1 MMASLVLLDVGQ
13 PTEVETTTDVSGV
26 WISAAEV
33 QVAFGW
39 ELKPEGLCRDAICIP
54 VDGRSGLMSD
64 GRMNLEGLADL
75 LGRPL
80 AHSREEGVAYM
91 GPPQDLF
98 NQTIRTLEAPD
109 FILPD
114 LEGRLH
120 SLSEY
125 RGSKVLLVA
134 WASW

>member
-1 MMASLVLLDVGQ
+1 MTSLVLLDVGK
-13 PTEVETTTDVSGV
+13 PTEVEATIDVSGV
-26 WISAAEV
+26 WINAAEV
-33 QVAFGW
+33 AAALGW

-54 VDGRSGLMSD
+54 VEDRPGLMSD

-80 AHSREEGVAYM
+80 AHSPEEGVAYM
-91 GPPQDLF
+91 GPPLDLF

-109 FILPD
+109 FVLPD
-114 LEGRLH
+114 LEGQLH
-120 SLSEY
+120 SLSQY